1 MSSSSHTQE
10 SADRGKTVRQKQSLF
25 WRILG
30 GGSYL
35 VVLAVMAWLFSI
47 VIEWIGM
54 VFFWPEQGVD
64 HSRLMFITELTY
76 LNDGFTHNFM
86 GSRPVAMAIWLSTN
100 IQYWIFEWTRLVDLI
115 EWSLHPPQ
123 NASELRVDWANLM
136 QWANKYFTAA
146 MQSTQVFG
154 VRLAVA
160 VLCLPAFVMVGI
172 AALIDGLVERE
183 LRREGGGNESSFV
196 YHNVKSWMQPTVIGS
211 LFIYLGMPVS
221 VHPNLVFVPA
231 VIMYG
236 GAVYLT
242 SSTFK
247 KYL

>member
-1 MSSSSHTQE
+1 MSAAAHTQE
-10 SADRGKTVRQKQSLF
+10 SADRGKTVRQKKSLF

-30 GGSYL
+30 GGFYL
-35 VVLAVMAWLFSI
+35 IVLIVMAWLFS
-47 VIEWIGM
+47 VVVEWVGM
-54 VFFWPEQGVD
+54 VFFWPEQGAD
-64 HSRLMFITELTY
+64 HSREMLLKELTY
-76 LNDGFTHNFM
+76 LNDGFTQKFM
-86 GSRPVAMAIWLSTN
+86 GSRPVAMAIWLSAN
-100 IQYWIFEWTRLVDLI
+100 IQYWIFEWTGLVGLM
-115 EWSLHPPQ
+115 EWSMHPPPS
-123 NASELRVDWANLM
+123 ASALRIDWASIM

-160 VLCLPAFVMVGI
+160 ILCIPAFVMVGI

-183 LRREGGGNESSFV
+183 LRRYGGANESSFV
-196 YHNVKSWMQPTVIGS
+196 YHNVKSWLRPTLIGS

-221 VHPNLVFVPA
+221 VHPNLVFIPA
-231 VIMYG
+231 VVLYG

-242 SSTFK
+242 SATFK

>member
-1 MSSSSHTQE
+1 MSAEANTQDN
-10 SADRGKTVRQKQSLF
+10 ADRGKTVNQKSSLF

-30 GGSYL
+30 GCFYL
-35 VVLAVMAWLFSI
+35 MVLVVMAWLFSI

-54 VFFWPEQGVD
+54 VFFWPEQGID
-64 HSRLMFITELTY
+64 HSREMFLTELTY
-76 LNDGFTHNFM
+76 LNDGFTQNFM
-86 GSRPVAMAIWLSTN
+86 GSRPVNMAIWMSAT
-100 IQYWIFEWTRLVDLI
+100 IQYWIFEWTRLVDLV
-115 EWSLHPPQ
+115 EWSMHPPP
-123 NASELRVDWANLM
+123 NASELRIDWAIFT

-160 VLCLPAFVMVGI
+160 ILCLPAFVMVGT

-196 YHNVKSWMQPTVIGS
+196 YHNVKPLMRPTIIGS
-211 LFIYLGMPVS
+211 LFLYLGMPVS
-221 VHPNLVFVPA
+221 VHPNLIFVPA

-236 GAVYLT
+236 SAIYLT